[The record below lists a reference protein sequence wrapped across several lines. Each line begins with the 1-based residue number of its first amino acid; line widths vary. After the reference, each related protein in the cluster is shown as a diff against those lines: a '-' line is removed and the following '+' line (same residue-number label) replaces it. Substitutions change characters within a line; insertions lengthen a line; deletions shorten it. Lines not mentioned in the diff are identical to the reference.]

1 MSELKSLRRAMS
13 LAGAGTWRLL
23 LAPAAPFC
31 AAAPAWAHAGHQGF
45 VLLLPTEYYIAGG
58 TLAVAASFV
67 LLLLVP
73 AVTVHRI
80 GAGHVELCRVPRL
93 PTTAASFIAFTLL
106 VLLLLAG
113 LSGSRDPLANP
124 LPLAVWTLWWVGL
137 TVVQAFLGDLWA
149 ALNPWL
155 APYRLLRRL
164 DGRSAADD
172 RPPLA
177 YPSWLG
183 YWPAVLGF
191 LGFAWFELVDPAP
204 DDPAR
209 LAVAAAV
216 YFAVTLAGMLLF
228 GERAW
233 LGRAECFSVFFGFV
247 ALLAPLHV
255 EHTDGRRRLVLTFP
269 GAALARAD
277 ALPASGMLLVLLTL
291 ATVSF
296 DGLNKTFWWLDLGS
310 INPLE
315 FPGRTEVM
323 SRNSLGLVGMW
334 VALGVAYG
342 LAIALGCRL
351 AGGRVGV
358 KDAFGAIV
366 LSILPI
372 SIGYHFAHYLTA
384 FMVNGQYALLAFSD
398 PFALGWDLLGMGGY
412 QVTTSFLSNYD
423 SVSIIWKLQA
433 AGVVAGHVLAV
444 SLAHLIA
451 VERFG
456 STRAVL
462 ASQLP
467 LAALMV
473 GYTLFGLWLL
483 AAPTAG

>member
-1 MSELKSLRRAMS
+1 MIVSRVLRRAVS
-13 LAGAGTWRLL
+13 PGAGAWRLL
-23 LAPAAPFC
+23 LAPVVLLC
-31 AAAPAWAHAGHQGF
+31 AAQPVWAHAGHQGF

-58 TLAVAASFV
+58 TLAVAASFLV
-67 LLLLVP
+67 LLLVP
-73 AVTVHRI
+73 AATVHRI
-80 GAGHVELCRVPRL
+80 AAGRAELCRVPRIS
-93 PTTAASFIAFTLL
+93 TTATSLVTFVLL
-106 VLLLLAG
+106 ILLLLAG

-137 TVVQAFLGDLWA
+137 AIAQALIGDLWA

-164 DGRSAADD
+164 DGRSTADD

-177 YPSWLG
+177 YPAWLG
-183 YWPAVLGF
+183 YWPAVVGF

-209 LAVAAAV
+209 LAVAAAA
-216 YFAVTLAGMLLF
+216 YSAVTLAGMLLF

-233 LGRAECFSVFFGFV
+233 LGKAECFSVFFGFV
-247 ALLAPLHV
+247 ARLAPFHV
-255 EHTDGRRRLVLTFP
+255 ECADGRGRLVLTFP
-269 GAALARAD
+269 GAALTRTD
-277 ALPASGMLLVLLTL
+277 ALPVSGMLLVLLTL

-296 DGLNKTFWWLDLGS
+296 DGLNKTFWWLDLGG

-315 FPGRTEVM
+315 YPGRTAVM

-334 VALGVAYG
+334 AALGLAYG

-351 AGGRVGV
+351 AGGRIGV
-358 KDAFGAIV
+358 KDALGAFV

-398 PFALGWDLLGMGGY
+398 PFALGWDLLGTGGR
-412 QVTTSFLSNYD
+412 QVTASFLSNYE

-433 AGVVAGHVLAV
+433 AGVVAGHLLAV
-444 SLAHLIA
+444 SLAHLIV

-456 STRAVL
+456 STRAAL

-467 LAALMV
+467 LAVLMV

>member
-1 MSELKSLRRAMS
+1 MPAA
-13 LAGAGTWRLL
+13 AGAGSWRLL
-23 LAPAAPFC
+23 LAAVALLGDTGT
-31 AAAPAWAHAGHQGF
+31 ARAHAGQQGF

-58 TLAVAASFV
+58 TLAVAASFL

-73 AVTVHRI
+73 AAAVHRI
-80 GAGHVELCRVPRL
+80 AAGRVEICRMPRV
-93 PTTAASFIAFTLL
+93 PTTATSFVVFLL
-106 VLLLLAG
+106 LLMLLLAG
-113 LSGSRDPLANP
+113 LFGSRDPLANP

-137 TVVQAFLGDLWA
+137 TVAQALVGDLWA

-164 DGRSAADD
+164 DGRSAAED

-177 YPSWLG
+177 YPNWLG

-209 LAVAAAV
+209 LAVAAAA
-216 YFAVTLAGMLLF
+216 YSAVTLVGMLLF
-228 GERAW
+228 GAPAW
-233 LGRAECFSVFFGFV
+233 LGKAECFSVFFGFV
-247 ALLAPLHV
+247 ARLAPLRV
-255 EHTDGRRRLVLTFP
+255 EREGGCSRLVLTFP
-269 GAALARAD
+269 GAALAKAG
-277 ALPASGMLLVLLTL
+277 ALPVNGVLLVLLTL

-296 DGLNKTFWWLDLGS
+296 DGLNKTFWWLDLGG

-315 FPGRTEVM
+315 FPGRTAVM
-323 SRNSLGLVGMW
+323 SRNSLGLLGMW
-334 VALGVAYG
+334 AALGLAYG
-342 LAIALGCRL
+342 LAITLGCRL
-351 AGGRVGV
+351 AGGRVEARHALG
-358 KDAFGAIV
+358 AFV

-384 FMVNGQYALLAFSD
+384 VMVNGQYALLAFSD
-398 PFALGWDLLGMGGY
+398 PFALGWDLLGTDGR
-412 QVTTSFLSNYD
+412 QVTASFLSTYD

-444 SLAHLIA
+444 ALVHVIA

-456 STRAVL
+456 SARAAVT
-462 ASQLP
+462 SQLP
-467 LAALMV
+467 LAVLMV

-483 AAPTAG
+483 AAPAAG